1 MKKTMTRDELLNVR
15 LVQQAEGTEFY
26 RIPALN
32 YTGVCTD
39 GAPYGEVIAE
49 WLYDNF
55 EREDDLKRFLLNNSD
70 MKEEKEFPAGPIH
83 SKEDVKYSEGS
94 NRNEENIAKRL
105 LQMEHLEI
113 FGHPGLKLLDYQ
125 VPINRAPHSREG
137 KADLVFYD
145 GIKIVIGELKDEDS
159 QETLLRAVVEAKTYQ
174 YKIQSSVYTRKRYAA
189 CYSDNPKKL
198 PEWIQPA
205 VLIFGGKDSR
215 PGKDFEAMMNMENS
229 WLKRLIT
236 KWDMEIFA
244 VVPEGDMAG
253 KPYAERD
260 YSLERVL

>member
-39 GAPYGEVIAE
+39 SAPYGEVIAE

-55 EREDDLKRFLLNNSD
+55 EREDDLKRFLLNGSD

-83 SKEDVKYSEGS
+83 SKEDIKYSEGS

-113 FGHPGLKLLDYQ
+113 FGHQGLTLLDYQ
-125 VPINRAPHSREG
+125 VPINRVLHSGEG
-137 KADLVFYD
+137 KADLVFFD
-145 GIKIVIGELKDEDS
+145 GKNIVIGELKDEDS

-174 YKIQSSVYTRKRYAA
+174 YKIQSCESSLKRYAA
-189 CYSDNPKKL
+189 CYSDNPKEL
-198 PEWIQPA
+198 PKWIQPA
-205 VLIFGGKDSR
+205 VLIFDGKDSQ
-215 PGKDFEAMMNMENS
+215 PWKDFDAMMSMEKS
-229 WLKRLIT
+229 WLKSLIS

-244 VVPEGDMAG
+244 VGTEGDMAG
-253 KPYAERD
+253 KPYAERN
-260 YSLERVL
+260 YLLKRVL